1 MKFIDPR
8 VDFAFR
14 KIFGSEETK
23 EVLKSFVEAVLGLEG
38 DKKLKEIH
46 ILNPYQLPKLQLLKV
61 TILDVK
67 CTDQRG
73 ITYLVEMQI
82 KRTEAFLKR
91 VQYNLAKAYSGQIK
105 SGADFPKLNQVI
117 GVTITDFTLFP
128 HFGHCLSSHTTR
140 ETLTNTEYLSEIVY
154 YFLELSKFD
163 KKEKELK
170 NSIDKWSYFLKMA
183 GELEEIPEVLNETPY
198 KTAFETAMISR
209 MTKEEY
215 ELYDNAAMQITD
227 HKGSLDLA
235 HKEGFQEGMEK
246 GIFSGRQEAL
256 VKMLKKKFEE
266 LPANIEEKIKKID
279 SLEKLDKILLSILDV
294 NTLEE
299 IEKMI

>member
-23 EVLKSFVEAVLGLEG
+23 EVLKSFIEAILGLEG

-46 ILNPYQLPKLQLLKV
+46 IANPYQLPKLQLLKI

-67 CTDQRG
+67 CTDHRG

-91 VQYNLAKAYSGQIK
+91 VQYNLAKSYSGQIK

-117 GVTITDFTLFP
+117 GITITDFTLFP
-128 HFGHCLSSHTTR
+128 RFNHYLSCHTTR
-140 ETLTNTEYLSEIVY
+140 EILTNEEYLSDIVY

-163 KKEKELK
+163 KEEKELI

-183 GELEEIPEVLNETPY
+183 GELEEIPEALKEAPY
-198 KTAFETAMISR
+198 KTAFETAMVSR
-209 MTKEEY
+209 MTGDEY

-227 HKGSLDLA
+227 HKGSLELA
-235 HKEGFQEGMEK
+235 HKEGLEEGMEK
-246 GIFSGRQEAL
+246 GMEKGMERKSVEI
-256 VKMLKKKFEE
+256 
-266 LPANIEEKIKKID
+266 ANNLIKLNMPLNQISQVTGLSIEEIQ
-279 SLEKLDKILLSILDV
+279 KLIQ
-294 NTLEE
+294 
-299 IEKMI
+299 